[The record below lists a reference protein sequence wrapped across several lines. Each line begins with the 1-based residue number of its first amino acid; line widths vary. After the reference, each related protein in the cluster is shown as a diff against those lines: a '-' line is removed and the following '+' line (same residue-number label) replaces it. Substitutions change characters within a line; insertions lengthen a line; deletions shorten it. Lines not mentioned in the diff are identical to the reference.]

1 MRIFSASTTLL
12 FLLIAPALGASPGMA
27 NGYGAIDAPRDVD
40 PQTLGQMFCDAR
52 ISGDMHPLEP
62 YFAPKLVH
70 LLEEHADSRS
80 AAGIPWQSY
89 IYHPTA
95 CSIEIVN
102 GFDDTIGV
110 LVAITY
116 DAPEQTWSDTIN
128 LDRTPDSWQINNVFY
143 EGGGNLRF
151 RLFESLPN

>member
-1 MRIFSASTTLL
+1 MRIFLVSTLL
-12 FLLIAPALGASPGMA
+12 LLATPALGASLNMA
-27 NGYGAIDAPRDVD
+27 NGYGSIDAPRDVD

-52 ISGDMHPLEP
+52 ISGDMQPLEP
-62 YFAPKLVH
+62 YFAPKLVN
-70 LLEEHADSRS
+70 LLEETEGSRLS
-80 AAGIPWQSY
+80 AAIPWQSY

-102 GFDDTIGV
+102 GYDDTIGV

-128 LDRTPDSWQINNVFY
+128 LDRTPDSWRINNVFY

-151 RLFESLPN
+151 RLFEALPN